1 MIDFTIPDEIEKLK
15 ETTQKFIFDTVIP
28 MEKDQRQDNHG
39 PHDTLRKELN
49 EKAKKIGLLS
59 PSVGKKWGGLGL
71 DMRGMS
77 VIFEAS
83 GYSLLGPQAM
93 NCSAPDEGNMHLLEI
108 VANKEQKEEWL
119 KPLAAAKIRSCFS
132 MTEPSPGAGSD
143 PSMLQ
148 TTAMRTKKG
157 WIING
162 EKWFITGF
170 NGAKLNIIMA
180 RTSEKIEKGT
190 GATMFLVNNTDPAII
205 KLRTQNSMESSFV
218 GGHCQ
223 IQFKDLK
230 VSDDQVLGKVG
241 LGYKYAQVR
250 LAPARLTHC
259 MRWLGAAQRA
269 HDIAISYASK
279 RYAFGKKIGNHGG
292 LAFQLSDSEIDIY
305 LSRLSIYNT
314 AWLLDQGKE
323 ARNESSMSKVFCS
336 EAAFRVVD
344 KAMQTLGGMGITDD
358 TVVER
363 LFREIRPFRIYD
375 GPSEVHR
382 WAIAK
387 RLMKNMEGKNIF

>member
-108 VANKEQKEEWL
+108 VANKDQKEEWL

-180 RTSEKIEKGT
+180 KTSEKLKKVQ
-190 GATMFLVNNTDPAII
+190 APLCFLLII
-205 KLRTQNSMESSFV
+205 LILQLLNLELKIPWNLPSSV
-218 GGHCQ
+218 DTA
-223 IQFKDLK
+223 KYSLK
-230 VSDDQVLGKVG
+230 ILKFQMI
-241 LGYKYAQVR
+241 KYLV
-250 LAPARLTHC
+250 
-259 MRWLGAAQRA
+259 
-269 HDIAISYASK
+269 K
-279 RYAFGKKIGNHGG
+279 
-292 LAFQLSDSEIDIY
+292 
-305 LSRLSIYNT
+305 
-314 AWLLDQGKE
+314 
-323 ARNESSMSKVFCS
+323 
-336 EAAFRVVD
+336 
-344 KAMQTLGGMGITDD
+344 
-358 TVVER
+358 
-363 LFREIRPFRIYD
+363 
-375 GPSEVHR
+375 
-382 WAIAK
+382 
-387 RLMKNMEGKNIF
+387 